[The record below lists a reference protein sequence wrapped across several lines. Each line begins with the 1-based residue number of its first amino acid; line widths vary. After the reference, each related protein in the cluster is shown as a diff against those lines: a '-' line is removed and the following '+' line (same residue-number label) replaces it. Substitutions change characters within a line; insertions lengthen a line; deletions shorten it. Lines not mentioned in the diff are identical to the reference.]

1 MKRIIIFCALFILAA
16 ALIYLG
22 TVQGDWANARLEA
35 SSL

>member
-1 MKRIIIFCALFILAA
+1 MKRTIIYWSLFVLAA
-16 ALIYLG
+16 ALLYLG